1 MHVKY
6 NCLQALKFLEY
17 IFGCVSELSDEESN
31 EKEKIIEK
39 EIVEW
44 LKLLVANVR
53 ILSDDAVIYFKKL
66 QSKQAAVGFSKKYTA
81 VVNELVSD

>member
-1 MHVKY
+1 M
-6 NCLQALKFLEY
+6 EY
-17 IFGCVSELSDEESN
+17 IYGCISELSDEESD

-53 ILSDDAVIYFKKL
+53 ILSDDAVIYFEKL
-66 QSKQAAVGFSKKYTA
+66 QSKQAEVGFSKKYTA
-81 VVNELVSD
+81 VVNELVSG